1 MQETVLDPYVRRQ
14 AVALKAGL
22 AQAQQVCE
30 QVLCC
35 GQVLLPAVGS
45 CGSGGGG
52 GFGGG
57 DSWTWLGLCRSGP
70 CRRVLGCSTEK
81 HRMVGVGSRGDMASV
96 YQGPPQEHCL
106 RSMGKE
112 GIEALF
118 SLQKGFKEGLL
129 AGCQVP
135 FSHP

>member
-1 MQETVLDPYVRRQ
+1 MKRLVEQHWG
-14 AVALKAGL
+14 AAL
-22 AQAQQVCE
+22 
-30 QVLCC
+30 
-35 GQVLLPAVGS
+35 
-45 CGSGGGG
+45 
-52 GFGGG
+52 
-57 DSWTWLGLCRSGP
+57 R
-70 CRRVLGCSTEK
+70 STEWWALGAVETRSQCTRA
-81 HRMVGVGSRGDMASV
+81 H
-96 YQGPPQEHCL
+96 L

>member
-1 MQETVLDPYVRRQ
+1 MARCYCLLWE
-14 AVALKAGL
+14 AVAAG
-22 AQAQQVCE
+22 V
-30 QVLCC
+30 
-35 GQVLLPAVGS
+35 
-45 CGSGGGG
+45 G
-52 GFGGG
+52 GFGGS

-70 CRRVLGCSTEK
+70 CRRVLGKLKRLVEPLGCSTEK
-81 HRMVGVGSRGDMASV
+81 HRMVGVGSRGDTVSV

-118 SLQKGFKEGLL
+118 SLQRGFKEGLL